1 MLSTGDKM
9 ENSVFILENESQ
21 YHQMM
26 EKEPTFLLYFTTPD
40 CGVCKV
46 LYPRLLNEIN
56 EFDYPLLKVDSTTF
70 TELSGQ
76 YLVFAVPTVLII
88 HQQKE
93 VLRESRYIDFNK
105 INRLLNLL
113 SD

>member
-1 MLSTGDKM
+1 M
-9 ENSVFILENESQ
+9 ENRVIILENESQ
-21 YHQMM
+21 YQNLL
-26 EKEPTFLLYFTTPD
+26 KGQEPFLMYFTTPD

-46 LYPRLLNEIN
+46 LYPRLLE
-56 EFDYPLLKVDSTTF
+56 ELKAFDYPLLKIDSTTF

>member
-1 MLSTGDKM
+1 MKKDII
-9 ENSVFILENESQ
+9 ILENESQ

-26 EKEPTFLLYFTTPD
+26 ENQETFIMYFTTPD

-46 LYPRLLNEIN
+46 LYPKLLHELD
-56 EFDYPLLKVDSTTF
+56 EFNYSLIKIDASTF

-93 VLRESRYIDFNK
+93 VLRESRFIDFNK

>member
-1 MLSTGDKM
+1 MKND
-9 ENSVFILENESQ
+9 VIILENESQ
-21 YHQMM
+21 YHRMM
-26 EKEPTFLLYFTTPD
+26 EEHETFLMYFTTPD

-46 LYPRLLNEIN
+46 LYPKLLNEI
-56 EFDYPLLKVDSTTF
+56 EDFSYPLLKIDASTF

-113 SD
+113 TD

>member
-1 MLSTGDKM
+1 MLIAGDNM
-9 ENSVFILENESQ
+9 ENNVMILENESQ
-21 YHQMM
+21 YLQLIKNHQTLMM
-26 EKEPTFLLYFTTPD
+26 YFTTPD

-46 LYPRLLNEIN
+46 LYPRLLNETS
-56 EFDYPLLKVDSTTF
+56 EFNYPILKIDASEF
-70 TELSGQ
+70 TELAGQ
-76 YLVFAVPTVLII
+76 YLVFVVPTVLII

-105 INRLLNLL
+105 INRLLKLL

>member
-1 MLSTGDKM
+1 M
-9 ENSVFILENESQ
+9 ENKIMILEHEEQFNEMIKNQ
-21 YHQMM
+21 
-26 EKEPTFLLYFTTPD
+26 ETFLLYFTTPD

-46 LYPRLLNEIN
+46 LYPRLLNEIQ
-56 EFDYPLLKVDSTTF
+56 EFDFPLLKVDASRF

-93 VLRESRYIDFNK
+93 VLRESRYIDFTK
-105 INRLLNLL
+105 ISRLLNLL

>member
-1 MLSTGDKM
+1 M
-9 ENSVFILENESQ
+9 ENKIMILDNEEQ
-21 YHQMM
+21 YLEMFKNQD
-26 EKEPTFLLYFTTPD
+26 TFLLYFTTPD

-46 LYPRLLNEIN
+46 LYPRLLSEIKDLN
-56 EFDYPLLKVDSTTF
+56 FPLLKIDASKF
-70 TELSGQ
+70 SELSGQ

-93 VLRESRYIDFNK
+93 VLRESRYIDFAK
-105 INRLLNLL
+105 ISRLLNLI

>member
-1 MLSTGDKM
+1 M
-9 ENSVFILENESQ
+9 ENKITILDHEEQ
-21 YHQMM
+21 YLEMIKNQ
-26 EKEPTFLLYFTTPD
+26 ETFLLYFTTPD

-46 LYPRLLNEIN
+46 LYPRLLNELQAF
-56 EFDYPLLKVDSTTF
+56 EFPLLKVDASTF
-70 TELSGQ
+70 KELSGQ

-93 VLRESRYIDFNK
+93 VLRESRYIDFTK
-105 INRLLNLL
+105 ISRLLNLL

>member
-1 MLSTGDKM
+1 MQS
-9 ENSVFILENESQ
+9 NVIILENESQ

-26 EKEPTFLLYFTTPD
+26 EKQETFLMYFTTPD

-46 LYPRLLNEIN
+46 LYPKLLNEI
-56 EFDYPLLKVDSTTF
+56 EAFSYPLLKIDASTF

-113 SD
+113 TD

>member
-1 MLSTGDKM
+1 MFTSGDNMK
-9 ENSVFILENESQ
+9 NDIIILENESQ
-21 YHQMM
+21 YHHMM
-26 EKEPTFLLYFTTPD
+26 EKEETFLMYFTTPD

-46 LYPRLLNEIN
+46 LYPKLLLEVE
-56 EFDYPLLKVDSTTF
+56 EFSYPLLKIDASTF

-76 YLVFAVPTVLII
+76 HLVFTVPTVLII
-88 HQQKE
+88 HHQKE

>member
-1 MLSTGDKM
+1 MK
-9 ENSVFILENESQ
+9 NKVIILENESQ

-26 EKEPTFLLYFTTPD
+26 ETQDTFLMYFTTPD

-46 LYPRLLNEIN
+46 LYPKLLELHKG
-56 EFDYPLLKVDSTTF
+56 FDYPLLKIDASTF

-88 HQQKE
+88 HDKKE

-105 INRLLNLL
+105 IDRLLNLL

>member
-1 MLSTGDKM
+1 MLYSG
-9 ENSVFILENESQ
+9 ENMQKDVTILENESQ
-21 YHQMM
+21 YHRML
-26 EKEPTFLLYFTTPD
+26 EKQETFLMYFTTPD

-46 LYPRLLNEIN
+46 LYPKLLNEI
-56 EFDYPLLKVDSTTF
+56 EPFSYPLLKIDASTF

-88 HQQKE
+88 HHQKE

>member
-1 MLSTGDKM
+1 MKKDII
-9 ENSVFILENESQ
+9 ILENESQ

-26 EKEPTFLLYFTTPD
+26 ENQETFIMYFTTPD

-46 LYPRLLNEIN
+46 LYPKLLNELD
-56 EFDYPLLKVDSTTF
+56 EFNYSLIKIDASTF

-93 VLRESRYIDFNK
+93 VLRESRFIDFNK

>member
-1 MLSTGDKM
+1 MR
-9 ENSVFILENESQ
+9 NNVIILENESQ
-21 YHQMM
+21 YHHMM
-26 EKEPTFLLYFTTPD
+26 EKQQTFLMYFTTPD

-46 LYPRLLNEIN
+46 LYPKLLNEIQG
-56 EFDYPLLKVDSTTF
+56 FDYPLLKIDSSTF

-76 YLVFAVPTVLII
+76 HLVFTVPTVLIV

>member
-1 MLSTGDKM
+1 MKKDII
-9 ENSVFILENESQ
+9 ILENESQ

-26 EKEPTFLLYFTTPD
+26 ENQKTFIMYFTTPD

-46 LYPRLLNEIN
+46 LYPKLLSELD
-56 EFDYPLLKVDSTTF
+56 EFDYSLLKIDASTF

-76 YLVFAVPTVLII
+76 YLVFVVPTVLII

-93 VLRESRYIDFNK
+93 VLRESRFIDFNK

>member
-9 ENSVFILENESQ
+9 ENNVLILENESQ

-26 EKEPTFLLYFTTPD
+26 KKQPTFLLYFTTPV

-46 LYPRLLNEIN
+46 LYPRLLNELN
-56 EFDYPLLKVDSTTF
+56 EFDYPLLKVDATTF